1 MYCPSCGTQNEDAL
15 KYCRSCG
22 ENLSV
27 VSLLLTRHLPAKLI
41 TKLDDYLAWKNERLR
56 RDSITSGVGGGIF
69 LFLSIYHLATEGVS
83 FTVVFT
89 FVFACALFF
98 WSVWYYLVY
107 QRSLSANK
115 KTTEQSTHSQPE
127 QISSPSTLKLS
138 SPPASVTE
146 STTKQLDTTRR
157 DKAS

>member
-1 MYCPSCGTQNEDAL
+1 MYCPSCGTKNDDPV

-22 ENLSV
+22 ENLGA
-27 VSLLLTRHLPAKLI
+27 VSLLLARHLPAKII
-41 TKLDDYLAWKNERLR
+41 TKLDDYLEWKNERLR
-56 RDSITSGVGGGIF
+56 RDSIFSAIGGGIF
-69 LFLSIYHLATEGVS
+69 LFLSISHFATEGIS

-89 FVFACALFF
+89 FVCACALVF

-115 KTTEQSTHSQPE
+115 RTDQVATSEPDQMSAPN
-127 QISSPSTLKLS
+127 TLKLS

-146 STTKQLDTTRR
+146 STTKHLDTAQR
-157 DKAS
+157 D